1 MLARPLAALLA
12 LTTSSVASAEA
23 PTETGAWKTFSSWSA
38 GCDNTRSC
46 TAAAGDLDRDSALAL
61 ALTRSGE
68 PAARPVIR
76 LAFHHSVDGP
86 YKGRATL
93 SAGGR
98 ALVRL
103 RIGID
108 THEAEEGLEVT
119 AEPARAAILTAM
131 RREQTL
137 EVRFDQAPGEEQ
149 RTLYRIPL
157 DGAAAALLW
166 MDERQKRIGTVTALV
181 RPGSRPASVVPP
193 TPAVPARPTAV
204 ALPQGSDPPQLS
216 DAARERIE
224 AMREEGCQEGIREM
238 DEHEKPIVR
247 RLTDE
252 RLLVS
257 VRCLWGGSSTSE
269 SYFIVRDG
277 APPQVE
283 RARFPRPYERLDESD
298 AERTPDFVLP
308 DVYAGSFEKGEL
320 SSGDGTNGGSFCG
333 ERAEWV
339 WTGSRFEAGKV
350 VTLLPCGAAWVVVP
364 LYRTR

>member
-1 MLARPLAALLA
+1 MLARSLAALLA
-12 LTTSSVASAEA
+12 LTTSPAASAEV
-23 PTETGAWKTFSSWSA
+23 GAWKTFSSWSV

-61 ALTRSGE
+61 AVTRSGE
-68 PAARPVIR
+68 PGAVPVIR

-98 ALVRL
+98 VLAQI

-108 THEAEEGLEVT
+108 TRQAEDGLKVT
-119 AEPARAAILTAM
+119 AEPARAAILAAL
-131 RREQTL
+131 RHEQTL
-137 EVRFDQAPGEEQ
+137 VVRFDRVPGEDQ
-149 RTLYRIPL
+149 RTRYEIPL

-166 MDERQKRIGTVTALV
+166 IDERQKRIGTVTALL
-181 RPGSRPASVVPP
+181 RPGTRPASAVPP
-193 TPAVPARPTAV
+193 TPRLPVRPKA
-204 ALPQGSDPPQLS
+204 AAPPQGSAPPQLS
-216 DAARERIE
+216 NMTRERID
-224 AMREEGCQEGIREM
+224 AMREEACDEGIREM
-238 DEHEKPIVR
+238 DKDGTPTVWQ
-247 RLTDE
+247 LSDE

-257 VRCLWGGSSTSE
+257 VLCMWGGSTSSE

-277 APPQVE
+277 PSPQVE
-283 RARFPRPYERLDESD
+283 RAHFRRPYQALDESP
-298 AERTPDFVLP
+298 AERTPDFILP

-339 WTGSRFEAGKV
+339 WTGRRFEAQEIR
-350 VTLLPCGAAWVVVP
+350 TLLPCGAANVSVP